1 MIRSHRGAPGLPST
15 KPRALNVALAALR
28 GDYVVVYDAE
38 DEPEPDQLRLAAA
51 CFAADPDLDC
61 LHARLTIENAGDSW
75 ISTMFAIEYAALFDL
90 INPGLAALGLPIA
103 LGGTSNHFRARTLRR
118 VGGWDA
124 WNVTEDADLGIR
136 LAREGARVAALASDT
151 REEAPN
157 DLGALVP
164 PARALAE
171 GLDADPDR
179 PYPPSHQIPA
189 RARSD
194 ALAGRDGAHRGLRS
208 RRAVRAGAG
217 DRCAVA
223 RVLQASWRE
232 SSAWRVAGDVAIYTL
247 MASGLTAVL
256 VPAFVAMHRRGMAT
270 LDRVLLLLPVYYV
283 LISAASWVAL
293 FDLAIRPFYWAK
305 TKHGQ
310 SRKGRA
316 IAPPHGAAS

>member
-1 MIRSHRGAPGLPST
+1 MAPPGLPST

-157 DLGALVP
+157 DLGAWFRQRVRWQKGWMQTLIVHSRHP
-164 PARALAE
+164 IKFLRELGPMRSLAATALIAGSVLGGLFGPALAIDT
-171 GLDADPDR
+171 L
-179 PYPPSHQIPA
+179 SHA
-189 RARSD
+189 FCGD
-194 ALAGRDGAHRGLRS
+194 LAGM
-208 RRAVRAGAG
+208 
-217 DRCAVA
+217 
-223 RVLQASWRE
+223 
-232 SSAWRVAGDVAIYTL
+232 SAWRVAGDVAIYTL
-247 MASGLTAVL
+247 MASGLTAIL
-256 VPAFVAMHRRGMAT
+256 VPAFVAMHRRGLAT